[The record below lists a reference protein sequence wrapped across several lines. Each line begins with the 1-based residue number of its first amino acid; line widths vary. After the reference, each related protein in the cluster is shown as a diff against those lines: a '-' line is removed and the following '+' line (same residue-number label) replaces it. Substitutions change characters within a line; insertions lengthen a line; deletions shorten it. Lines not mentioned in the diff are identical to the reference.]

1 MPSDSFISLFA
12 VESGAFSME
21 DYKNHIAFFPPDYN
35 RSQNLQI
42 YKTLMAFKSFAVE
55 DDSAFSYYGKG
66 IASALGETG
75 SVQEPAVNK
84 IFALLYL
91 AGGGELPDF
100 D

>member
-1 MPSDSFISLFA
+1 
-12 VESGAFSME
+12 
-21 DYKNHIAFFPPDYN
+21 
-35 RSQNLQI
+35 
-42 YKTLMAFKSFAVE
+42 MAFKSFAVE